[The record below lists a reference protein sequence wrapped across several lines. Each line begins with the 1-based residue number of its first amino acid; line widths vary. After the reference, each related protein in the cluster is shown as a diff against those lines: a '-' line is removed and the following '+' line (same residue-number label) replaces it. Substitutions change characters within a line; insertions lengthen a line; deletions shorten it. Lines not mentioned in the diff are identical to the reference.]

1 MTDPQTANLW
11 IPVLIALIGLS
22 GSGLTALFSYR
33 ASKKRIEV
41 ETKSALSQAQES
53 LSLATKEQ
61 MDTMGD
67 LLDRMRKDLDESR
80 GMITSLKGRVTRMTR
95 LIRDYVQGSKILVA
109 QLKREGLDPDWIPP
123 TDAEIEEA
131 LDE

>member
-1 MTDPQTANLW
+1 MVDPQISNAV
-11 IPVLIALIGLS
+11 IIALIGLI
-22 GSGLTALFSYR
+22 GSGLTAVLAFRS
-33 ASKKRIEV
+33 SKKQIEV
-41 ETKSALSQAQES
+41 ERKTALAEAQES

-61 MDTMGD
+61 MTTMGS

-80 GMITSLKGRVTRMTR
+80 GMITSLKGRVTRMSR
-95 LIRDYVQGSKILVA
+95 LIRDVVQGADCLVS

-123 TDAEIEEA
+123 TVEEIEEA